1 MRFDLCIRRD
11 RRRFCL
17 FPTIHHLHVG
27 HNHPFIPSVNC
38 CVELIVMLQFA
49 CSAPADMTLQ
59 NPATR
64 PPEYQSKINRYI
76 KSHTAW
82 KRVGAFCGSTGTFRA
97 HRPAHQYPLYREH
110 FFLVSRIRQETWAA
124 LGRTGVEKKCL
135 CLLLLSSF
143 CSAPRTKSSGIIWAL
158 LVTTAANVETP
169 RFEISCAADFY
180 TTKHLWRLMSSWIFV
195 QMTGRFSVTLRW
207 LKNCNAIYARRYC
220 VHRYPSCDDR
230 DQPIHCSEVFRVSD
244 VSLCVCGMYRW
255 CYQESSNCSC
265 DSTSPTTPPRLSG
278 IDVVPLDGRG
288 VVFKIIT

>member
-38 CVELIVMLQFA
+38 WVELIVMLQFA

-64 PPEYQSKINRYI
+64 PPEYQSKINHYT
-76 KSHTAW
+76 KSHAAW
-82 KRVGAFCGSTGTFRA
+82 KKEGALSESTGTFRA

-143 CSAPRTKSSGIIWAL
+143 CSAPRKKNSGLSGPCWSRL
-158 LVTTAANVETP
+158 PPT
-169 RFEISCAADFY
+169 
-180 TTKHLWRLMSSWIFV
+180 WRLLDS
-195 QMTGRFSVTLRW
+195 R
-207 LKNCNAIYARRYC
+207 
-220 VHRYPSCDDR
+220 
-230 DQPIHCSEVFRVSD
+230 FRVGLISIPLSICG
-244 VSLCVCGMYRW
+244 VLCLPGF
-255 CYQESSNCSC
+255 SS
-265 DSTSPTTPPRLSG
+265 R
-278 IDVVPLDGRG
+278 
-288 VVFKIIT
+288 